1 MFCDK
6 QSYIVLDVETG
17 GLSPKD
23 HSILEISGILWKPGQ
38 EIRPVFDCYVKE
50 EEIVTIPRAME
61 INQIDLGKVKK
72 QGRTP
77 KETVRYIRD
86 RLDEVLGENRR
97 PVKILAHNA
106 SFDYGFLQRLYN
118 LAGEEINK
126 DFYGRTIDSASILEF
141 LMIVNH
147 IKGDRASADVL
158 FESTNNQIKSEER
171 HRSYYDA
178 LATAKSMESLFNVYI
193 SGE

>member
-1 MFCDK
+1 
-6 QSYIVLDVETG
+6 
-17 GLSPKD
+17 
-23 HSILEISGILWKPGQ
+23 
-38 EIRPVFDCYVKE
+38 
-50 EEIVTIPRAME
+50 ME